1 MEEYLQYM
9 RTLRSQMNDYE
20 DQTAKISVDEQMLIT
35 TIHTLEK
42 DLDSA
47 KTETKRVV
55 EETDE
60 MIKNKAELLSRIF
73 EKQKR
78 NVSLEADSFNL
89 LQTLELIQQEKSNQA
104 AKVLEKRIYYSKVI
118 EDMKSKLQEQKVV
131 FGQDWLDNNLSNEP
145 SKDDIMEK
153 KLIEE
158 MSSKGPTSCSSG
170 DENKTLLLGKVR
182 AAQSKLDETI
192 HAKNK
197 LISENNEL
205 KQSIEQLKSDINDIK
220 PELIATE
227 VSSLEKELKVLLSEK
242 DGELEY
248 LKSLRSQ
255 IDKLKGIR
263 HLVKCACGTEYKIEL
278 SHCDVE
284 E

>member
-118 EDMKSKLQEQKVV
+118 EDMKSKLQEQK
-131 FGQDWLDNNLSNEP
+131 DWLDNNLSNEP

>member
-9 RTLRSQMNDYE
+9 RTLRTQMNDVE

-78 NVSLEADSFNL
+78 NASLEADSFNL
-89 LQTLELIQQEKSNQA
+89 LQTLELIQQEKSNQS
-104 AKVLEKRIYYSKVI
+104 AKVLEKRIYYAKVI
-118 EDMKSKLQEQKVV
+118 EDMKSKLQEQK
-131 FGQDWLDNNLSNEP
+131 DWLDNNLSNEP

-153 KLIEE
+153 KLIAE
-158 MSSKGPTSCSSG
+158 MSSKSPTSCSSG
-170 DENKTLLLGKVR
+170 DQNKTLLLGKVR

-227 VSSLEKELKVLLSEK
+227 VSTLEEELKVLLSEK

-248 LKSLRSQ
+248 LMSLQSQ
-255 IDKLKGIR
+255 FDKLKGIR
-263 HLVKCACGTEYKIEL
+263 HLVKCACGTEYKIEM